1 MAARAAPTS
10 VTFVD
15 LLKGAFDLAGAV
27 AGATVRVCADATA
40 NTLCASTSPSL
51 SAFDVVDYAAMV
63 ELGHFDGYVITRV
76 THCASPIE
84 QVGNI
89 LEHEFVVLEATL
101 AGSGERRFFSLEKV
115 NRGSN
120 RRSTIEMHEGPRE
133 TDVFHRA
140 GADGPARQTPRR
152 RLEFVP
158 ASPVPLRR
166 ILAHAFA
173 HMDKPFSVL
182 SHNCQDFATEL
193 VDIIRLAGK
202 HDARPHATR
211 RSQAESCRSC
221 QLTWALA
228 S

>member
-1 MAARAAPTS
+1 MEDTARSNEATRAAPTS
-10 VTFVD
+10 MTLVD

-27 AGATVRVCADATA
+27 AGATVRLCADATA
-40 NTLCASTSPSL
+40 NHLCASTSL
-51 SAFDVVDYAAMV
+51 SAFDVVDYSAMV
-63 ELGHFDGYVITRV
+63 ELGHFDGYVIARV

-89 LEHEFVVLEATL
+89 LEHEFVVIEATL
-101 AGSGERRFFSLEKV
+101 SGSVERRFFSLEKI

-120 RRSTIEMHEGPRE
+120 RRSTIEMHEGPRAA
-133 TDVFHRA
+133 DVYNHA
-140 GADGPARQTPRR
+140 GADGPPRQAPRR

-193 VDIIRLAGK
+193 VDIIRLAGE
-202 HDARPHATR
+202 HGARPHSMMRNETELSPR
-211 RSQAESCRSC
+211 
-221 QLTWALA
+221 A